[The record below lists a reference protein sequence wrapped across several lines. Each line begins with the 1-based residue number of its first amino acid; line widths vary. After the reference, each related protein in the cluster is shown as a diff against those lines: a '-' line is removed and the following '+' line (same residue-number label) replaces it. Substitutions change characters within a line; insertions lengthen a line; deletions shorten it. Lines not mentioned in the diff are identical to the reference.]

1 MAALQRLWAEHCS
14 SRSLPSKS
22 TCQSEGS
29 GRHWHLCGCRVEVA
43 RCCDAAEEVLGAF
56 TSRKQDATLA
66 GHRNAECNAIVN
78 AFVSRN
84 SKCRDGLREGGLAIF
99 QRTVV
104 RTHEVSREEL
114 PSQC

>member
-1 MAALQRLWAEHCS
+1 M
-14 SRSLPSKS
+14 
-22 TCQSEGS
+22 
-29 GRHWHLCGCRVEVA
+29 A
-43 RCCDAAEEVLGAF
+43 RCCDAAEEVLDAF
-56 TSRKQDATLA
+56 TSRKQDATFA
-66 GHRNAECNAIVN
+66 GRRNAECNAIVN

-114 PSQC
+114 LS

>member
-1 MAALQRLWAEHCS
+1 MAALLRCREEHCS

-22 TCQSEGS
+22 ACQSEGS
-29 GRHWHLCGCRVEVA
+29 GRPWHLCGCRVEVA
-43 RCCDAAEEVLGAF
+43 RCCDAAEEVLDAF
-56 TSRKQDATLA
+56 MTLKQDPTFA
-66 GHRNAECNAIVN
+66 GRRNAECNAIVN

-114 PSQC
+114 PS

>member
-1 MAALQRLWAEHCS
+1 MAALQRLWAEQCS

-29 GRHWHLCGCRVEVA
+29 GRHEYLCGCRVEVA
-43 RCCDAAEEVLGAF
+43 RCCDAAEEVLDAF
-56 TSRKQDATLA
+56 TSRKQDATFA
-66 GHRNAECNAIVN
+66 GRRNAECNAIVN

-114 PSQC
+114 PS